1 MHTFSYNA
9 PTENGRGI
17 PLYRIG
23 VNHMK
28 FNTKLEKS
36 RYNSAIDR
44 INSNIDYALKKGLE
58 FTDYHQDFQN
68 KMVRYGVVLTPTGK
82 ISKKSNLTPAQL
94 KELERTSK
102 VAGRF
107 QKKYGSTENAKKVI
121 NVQKFLNTS
130 VEYIYEKIKN
140 AETEEEFDLAQKFDK
155 MLEDGLTRYDYDEI
169 YSVLNKLGAFDTDY
183 EYNPFLDKYP
193 SREERKKIAFKRK
206 KR

>member
-1 MHTFSYNA
+1 M
-9 PTENGRGI
+9 R
-17 PLYRIG
+17 
-23 VNHMK
+23 

-58 FTDYHQDFQN
+58 FTDYHQEFQN
-68 KMVRYGVVLTPTGK
+68 KAVRYGVVLTPTGK
-82 ISKKSNLTPAQL
+82 ISKKSNLTLAQL

-102 VAGRF
+102 ATSRF

-130 VEYIYEKIKN
+130 IEYIYEKIKN

-155 MLEDGLTRYDYDEI
+155 MLEDGLTKYDYDEI
-169 YSVLNKLGAFDTDY
+169 YGVLNKLGAFDTDY

-193 SREERKKIAFKRK
+193 SREERKNMTFKGK

>member
-1 MHTFSYNA
+1 MPAVIMCIVHLLDNKNIFDICIPSYNA
-9 PTENGRGI
+9 PTKMVGAYQYI
-17 PLYRIG
+17 QIG
-23 VNHMK
+23 VNSMK

-102 VAGRF
+102 VASRF

-121 NVQKFLNTS
+121 NVQKFHHNHIWL
-130 VEYIYEKIKN
+130 
-140 AETEEEFDLAQKFDK
+140 DHL
-155 MLEDGLTRYDYDEI
+155 LTFYRTFEQGQI
-169 YSVLNKLGAFDTDY
+169 LL
-183 EYNPFLDKYP
+183 PF
-193 SREERKKIAFKRK
+193 RHF
-206 KR
+206 

>member
-1 MHTFSYNA
+1 MV
-9 PTENGRGI
+9 
-17 PLYRIG
+17 G
-23 VNHMK
+23 VYYYIKNWSDYMK

-44 INSNIDYALKKGLE
+44 INSNINYALKKDLE

-68 KMVRYGVVLTPTGK
+68 KMVMYGVKLTPTGK

-107 QKKYGSTENAKKVI
+107 QKKYGSAENAKKVI
-121 NVQKFLNTS
+121 KVQKFLNTS

-140 AETEEEFDLAQKFDK
+140 AETEEEFELAKKFDR

-169 YSVLNKLGAFDTDY
+169 YSVLNKLSAFDIDY

-193 SREERKKIAFKRK
+193 SREERKKMSFKGK

>member
-1 MHTFSYNA
+1 
-9 PTENGRGI
+9 
-17 PLYRIG
+17 
-23 VNHMK
+23 MK
-28 FNTKLEKS
+28 FKTKLEKS

-44 INSNIDYALKKGLE
+44 INSNIDYAIKKDLE

-107 QKKYGSTENAKKVI
+107 QKKYGSSENAKKVI
-121 NVQKFLNTS
+121 KVQKFLNTS

-140 AETEEEFDLAQKFDK
+140 AETEEEFKLAQKFDK
-155 MLEDGLTRYDYDEI
+155 MLEDGLTKYDYDEI
-169 YSVLNKLGAFDTDY
+169 YGVLNNLGAFDTDY

-193 SREERKKIAFKRK
+193 SREERKNMTFKGK

>member
-1 MHTFSYNA
+1 
-9 PTENGRGI
+9 
-17 PLYRIG
+17 
-23 VNHMK
+23 MK

-68 KMVRYGVVLTPTGK
+68 KAVRYGVVLTPTGK
-82 ISKKSNLTPAQL
+82 ISKKSNLTSAQL
-94 KELERTSK
+94 KELERSSK

-107 QKKYGSTENAKKVI
+107 QKKYGSSENAKKVI

-155 MLEDGLTRYDYDEI
+155 MLEGGLTKYDYDEI
-169 YSVLNKLGAFDTDY
+169 YGVLNNLGAFDTDY
-183 EYNPFLDKYP
+183 EYNPFLDRYP
-193 SREERKKIAFKRK
+193 SREERKKITFKGGKSK
-206 KR
+206 KGKRGKK